1 MDIQKQK
8 DNPKYYTT
16 TPFKTGEF
24 NVFGLEWYPD
34 RLDFTINGKQTF
46 SYPRVEGKGS
56 AQWPFDQE
64 FYMILN
70 QALGGN
76 WVGSITD
83 SDLPVQMV
91 VDWVRV
97 YQMD

>member
-1 MDIQKQK
+1 MFSGW
-8 DNPKYYTT
+8 NGTH
-16 TPFKTGEF
+16 
-24 NVFGLEWYPD
+24 
-34 RLDFTINGKQTF
+34 RLDFTINGKKTF
-46 SYPRVEGKGS
+46 TYPRVEGKGS